1 MKSLKKGYL
10 SHRVQYLFA
19 IMIAFISVQLVFF
32 VFLGMK
38 DSLFF
43 WLAAAAAVFL
53 GIVICLYLKWI
64 YIPYKQGA
72 KVLLLFASGYL
83 FQDVFDQRVALSPE
97 FEKALEKF
105 KEMIDK
111 KEMISASKRQAQY
124 LALQNQ
130 INPHFLYNTL
140 EGIRGE
146 TLSAGLDNVAN
157 MTESLATFF
166 RYTISQGDHLVT
178 LADELSNIENYYVI
192 QRYRFG
198 ERLNLVVDF
207 DADEELKLMK
217 YHLPKLTLQ
226 PIVENAICHG
236 IEKKI
241 EKGTVRIKIE
251 TTPKRLV
258 IVVSDD
264 GIGIAGDRLEELSLK
279 LNHTAINYVKPD
291 SEEKGGIAI
300 VNVNSRIKLLFG
312 EEYGT
317 CIYSTPNVGTDV
329 VITLPLITDTKRE
342 II

>member
-1 MKSLKKGYL
+1 MKSPKKGYL

-19 IMIAFISVQLVFF
+19 IITVFLSVQLVFF

-38 DSLFF
+38 DRWYF
-43 WLAAAAAVFL
+43 WLAAADAVFL
-53 GIVICLYLKWI
+53 GVGIFLFLKWI

-207 DADEELKLMK
+207 DPDEELELMK

-251 TTPKRLV
+251 TTAKRL
-258 IVVSDD
+258 IIIVSDD
-264 GIGIAGDRLEELSLK
+264 GVGIEGDRLEELSRK

-312 EEYGT
+312 EEYGI

-329 VITLPLITDTKRE
+329 VITLPLITDAKRE
-342 II
+342 LI

>member
-1 MKSLKKGYL
+1 MKTPKKRYL
-10 SHRVQYLFA
+10 SNRVNTLFV
-19 IMIAFISVQLVFF
+19 IMVSFLFLLLAAC
-32 VFLGMK
+32 VFLAVK
-38 DSLFF
+38 DLRYI
-43 WLAAAAAVFL
+43 WPAAV
-53 GIVICLYLKWI
+53 CLLFMVCSILLYVKWI
-64 YIPYKQGA
+64 YLPYKQGA
-72 KVLLLFASGYL
+72 KVFMLFASGYL
-83 FQDVFDQRVALSPE
+83 FQDIFDQRTPLSPE

-105 KEMIDK
+105 REMIDK
-111 KEMISASKRQAQY
+111 KEMLSASKRQAQY

-146 TLSAGLDNVAN
+146 TLNAGLDNVAN
-157 MTESLATFF
+157 MTEALATFF

-198 ERLNLVVDF
+198 ERLNLSVEF
-207 DADEELKLMK
+207 DVNEELELMK

-251 TTPKRLV
+251 TTPKRLL

-264 GIGIAGDRLEELSLK
+264 GVGIEGARLEELSEK
-279 LNHTAINYVKPD
+279 LNHTAINYIKPD
-291 SEEKGGIAI
+291 NEEKGGIAI

-312 EEYGT
+312 EEYGI
-317 CIYSTPNVGTDV
+317 CIYSTRSVGTDV
-329 VITLPLITDTKRE
+329 VITLPLITDAMRE

>member
-1 MKSLKKGYL
+1 MTVFLT
-10 SHRVQYLFA
+10 
-19 IMIAFISVQLVFF
+19 VQLVIF
-32 VFLGMK
+32 VFLGIK
-38 DSLFF
+38 DRWYF
-43 WLAAAAAVFL
+43 WPAAADVIFL
-53 GIVICLYLKWI
+53 LAGIGLYLKWI

-72 KVLLLFASGYL
+72 KVMLLFANGYL

-146 TLSAGLDNVAN
+146 TLSAGLENVAN

-192 QRYRFG
+192 QHYRFG
-198 ERLNLVVDF
+198 ERLNLAIDF
-207 DADEELKLMK
+207 NASEELELMK

-251 TTPKRLV
+251 STPKRL
-258 IVVSDD
+258 IIIVSDD
-264 GIGIAGDRLEELSLK
+264 GVGIEGDRLEELSRK

-312 EEYGT
+312 EEYGI

-329 VITLPLITDTKRE
+329 VITLPLITDAKRE
-342 II
+342 LI